1 MAAYQG
7 IQDTKKD
14 ILGQNKIQKV
24 KFEDRIES
32 MEPQH
37 IEIKNDI
44 DEKTQNNKQ
53 LKNKTDKK
61 INSLNVKSLE
71 RRKASKNQ
79 VTAYLLDEELEKLEE
94 LYFHRRKNK
103 IKTDRSSIIGEAI
116 ESFYNK
122 TIKQS

>member
-53 LKNKTDKK
+53 LKNKTEYNSVLKK
-61 INSLNVKSLE
+61 IDPAISSFKCLFLKQN
-71 RRKASKNQ
+71 RR
-79 VTAYLLDEELEKLEE
+79 
-94 LYFHRRKNK
+94 
-103 IKTDRSSIIGEAI
+103 
-116 ESFYNK
+116 
-122 TIKQS
+122 

>member
-1 MAAYQG
+1 MTSYQG

-14 ILGQNKIQKV
+14 ILSNNKIEKV
-24 KFEDRIES
+24 KFEDRLESIEP
-32 MEPQH
+32 EGKKIQTD
-37 IEIKNDI
+37 KNV
-44 DEKTQNNKQ
+44 KP
-53 LKNKTDKK
+53 KNDKK
-61 INSLNVKSLE
+61 ISSLAVKNLE

-94 LYFHRRKNK
+94 IYFARRKKK